1 MVSIIMYYSID
12 PDRSYIVS
20 AQKREHVSTRC
31 VQLETKPRDV
41 CITFN
46 SCKMRPLAMTA
57 QML

>member
-1 MVSIIMYYSID
+1 MYYSID